1 MSALFVNCLS
11 QLDKAAKVINLDKN
25 IHEILKNP
33 DKILTVY
40 IPVKMDDGEIKVF
53 TGYRSQY
60 NNALGPYKGGIRY
73 HPNVSLDEVMALSFW
88 MMIKCATVGIPMGGG
103 KGGVIVN
110 PKDLSEGELERLSRG
125 YIQKIWREIGS
136 DKDVPAPDVYTNAK
150 IMAWMRNEYE
160 KLSGHSDPGVVT
172 GKPIADGGS
181 EGRESAT
188 GQGGAYCAR
197 ELVKKMGWEGKQITV
212 AVQGFGNV
220 GGYVAKIL
228 HKMGFKI
235 VALSD
240 SQGGVF
246 NEDGVDPYKA
256 EKIKK
261 AGGMLGCYCLGS
273 VCTLNQ
279 ISKDGPC
286 RFISNEEILE
296 LDVDILVPAALENQI
311 RADNAPRVKA
321 KAIMEMANG
330 PTTPEADEILKAKG
344 ITVVPDVLANAGGV
358 TVSCFEWEQNL
369 KNEHWTEVEVL
380 KKLEEKMTG
389 AFAEIWEMKEKHGV
403 DMRTAAFALAID
415 RVAKAIKF

>member
-1 MSALFVNCLS
+1 
-11 QLDKAAKVINLDKN
+11 
-25 IHEILKNP
+25 
-33 DKILTVY
+33 
-40 IPVKMDDGEIKVF
+40 MDDGEIKVF

>member
-415 RVAKAIKF
+415 RVAKAIRF